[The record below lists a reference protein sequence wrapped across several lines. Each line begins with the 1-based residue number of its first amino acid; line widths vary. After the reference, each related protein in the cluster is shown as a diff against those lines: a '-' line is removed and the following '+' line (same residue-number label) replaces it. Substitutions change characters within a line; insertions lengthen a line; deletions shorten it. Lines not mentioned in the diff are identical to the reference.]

1 MFTVFHILA
10 GTIALLA
17 GAVSFTVRKGSPLH
31 KSAGRLFVVSML
43 VMALTGAGLAW
54 QQNELQNL
62 VAGLV
67 TFYLV
72 ATAFLTV
79 LPVKPCHNG
88 LHWSLMSYGVL
99 IGGYAVYTA
108 ISHLNLGITTLDG
121 NPIHVMLFFGS
132 ITLLGTVFD
141 LRFIRQGRLP
151 HPWRLVRHVWRIGLA
166 MLIATVSFFLGQ
178 SQVIADPLRHWL
190 VLLTPVILVLVLTL
204 YWLIHLYWQ
213 GIQAKKLNRG
223 RS

>member
-1 MFTVFHILA
+1 MFTVFHIFA
-10 GTIALLA
+10 GTLALLG

-31 KSAGRLFVVSML
+31 KFAGQLFVVSML

-54 QQNELQNL
+54 QHNELQNL

-79 LPVKPCHNG
+79 RPVKPSHNY
-88 LHWSLMSYGVL
+88 LDWSLMGYGVL
-99 IGGYAVYTA
+99 TGGYAVFTA
-108 ISHLNLGITTLDG
+108 ISHLNRGITSLDG
-121 NPIHVMLFFGS
+121 NPVQVMLFFGG
-132 ITLLGTVFD
+132 ITLVGTLFD

-151 HPWRLVRHVWRIGLA
+151 HSWRLVRHVWRIGLA

-178 SQVIADPLRHWL
+178 SQVIPEPLRHWL
-190 VLLTPVILVLVLTL
+190 ALLTPVILVLVLTL
-204 YWLIHLYWQ
+204 YWLIRLGWQ
-213 GIQAKKLNRG
+213 GIQVNKKG
-223 RS
+223 V